1 MKKRSLIIL
10 LVAVLVGLVV
20 IGAGTTYAWL
30 TQEENKEINYTV
42 GDVNYTITTTES
54 LDLVVPGQDIKP
66 AITIKNTSN
75 IKTNLRVVV
84 ALTVEDAGENA
95 VNDWKIGNTADCHIQ
110 ITPLTGWE
118 LNADGSLYYGTK
130 AAPTEIEASTDVVSN
145 VFDSIKLNGA
155 LVGNDHSGYKISI
168 AITYQVKQAEYVTWE
183 EMGTA
188 NIDFS
193 SGLAKTN

>member
-30 TQEENKEINYTV
+30 TQEENREINYTV

-66 AITIKNTSN
+66 NITFDNNSN
-75 IKTNLRVVV
+75 IITNLRVVI
-84 ALTVEDAGENA
+84 ALTVKDAGDNV
-95 VNDWKIGNTADCHIQ
+95 VNGWKIGNNDDCHIQ
-110 ITPLTGWE
+110 IKPLAEWE
-118 LNADGSLYYGTK
+118 LNTDGSLYYGTK
-130 AAPTEIEASTDVVSN
+130 DAPTEIAANTDVVSN

-155 LVGNDHSGYKISI
+155 LVGNAHSGYKISI
-168 AITYQVKQAEYVTWE
+168 AITYQVKQADYVTWT
-183 EMGTA
+183 EMGT
-188 NIDFS
+188 IDFS
-193 SGLAKTN
+193 TGLVKTN

>member
-30 TQEENKEINYTV
+30 TQEENREINYTV

-84 ALTVEDAGENA
+84 ALTVKDAGDSA
-95 VNDWKIGNTADCHIQ
+95 VNDWKIGNNDDCHIQ
-110 ITPLTGWE
+110 ITPLTGWD
-118 LNADGSLYYGTK
+118 LDADGSLYYGTK
-130 AAPTEIEASTDVVSN
+130 DAPTEIEANTDVVSN

-155 LVGNDHSGYKISI
+155 LVGNAHSGYKISI
-168 AITYQVKQAEYVTWE
+168 AITYQVKQADHVTWT
-183 EMGTA
+183 EMGT
-188 NIDFS
+188 IDFS
-193 SGLAKTN
+193 TGLAKTN